1 MAESPEVLVQ
11 RPCVGGVPLPV
22 PQQLNAPM
30 GLNLNYDL
38 MAKTQIPNKSF

>member
-11 RPCVGGVPLPV
+11 RPCEGGVPLPV

-30 GLNLNYDL
+30 DLNLNYDL
-38 MAKTQIPNKSF
+38 MAEIQIPSKSF